1 MGRCRWRTLPER
13 AVPVTE
19 QVAFSLRNRNPDV
32 LTCIA
37 NLSNDEVFTPPE
49 FANQMLHS
57 VSAAWADANEG
68 ADIWANKSATFL
80 DPFTKSGVFLRE
92 ITSRLTEGLKDEIP
106 DLQERVDHILTKQV
120 FGIGITQLTSM
131 IARRSVYCSKWAKG
145 KHSIAKSFTTEAGN
159 IWFESL
165 EHTWVGAT
173 EFVEAADE
181 DGHPA
186 EKGANGKCK
195 YCGASQKALDR
206 GEGLETHAYALIHT
220 DNIKARID
228 ELFGDDMQFDVIIGN
243 PPYQLNDGGYGTS
256 AAPIYQL
263 FVEQARKLNPRLLSM
278 VIPARWFAGGKGLD
292 EFRESMLTDDRVR
305 SIDDYLSASDVFPGV
320 GLKGGV
326 CYFLWERDTPGQCR
340 VTTHFKDWPVTTA
353 TRPLLEAGADV
364 FIRFN
369 EGLSI
374 LKKVVAVESG
384 EPHSLSLPEHKR
396 FNPLVSSRKPFG
408 LETTFKG
415 KIANASGDL
424 LVYQN
429 GGTGYIAR
437 DSISTG
443 THLIDKWKLFAGY
456 AAPGT
461 GNKDT
466 YPHRII
472 STPFVG
478 EPGSIS
484 SETYLCI
491 GPFDSRNQA
500 ESALSYL
507 SCRLTRLL
515 ILLHKPSQHVTRK
528 VYTFVPTQEWTTR
541 WTDED
546 LYAKYGL
553 SASEIAFIEKVVRP
567 MDLAGVADE

>member
-1 MGRCRWRTLPER
+1 MNGQAR
-13 AVPVTE
+13 
-19 QVAFSLRNRNPDV
+19 FSLPSRNPDV

-49 FANQMLHS
+49 FTNRMLDTL
-57 VSAAWADANEG
+57 AEAWAASHNG
-68 ADIWANKSATFL
+68 ACIWADKTVKFL

-92 ITSRLTEGLKDEIP
+92 ITSRLTKGLTDEMP
-106 DLQERVDHILTKQV
+106 NLDERVNHILTRQV
-120 FGIGITQLTSM
+120 FGIGITHLTSLL
-131 IARRSVYCSKWAKG
+131 ARRSLYCTKYANGS
-145 KHSIAKSFTTEAGN
+145 HSIAKDFDSEAGN
-159 IWFESL
+159 IWFERV
-165 EHTWVGAT
+165 EHIW
-173 EFVEAADE
+173 
-181 DGHPA
+181 
-186 EKGANGKCK
+186 ANGKCTF
-195 YCGASQKALDR
+195 CGASKSALDR
-206 GEGLETHAYALIHT
+206 GAELETHAYAFIHT
-220 DNIKARID
+220 DNIMTRMA
-228 ELFGDDMQFDVIIGN
+228 ELFGGDMQFDVIIGN

-256 AAPIYQL
+256 AAPIYQK
-263 FVEQARKLNPRLLSM
+263 FVEQAKALEPRFLSM
-278 VIPARWFAGGKGLD
+278 IIPARWFAGGKGLD
-292 EFRESMLTDDRVR
+292 EFREAMLTDNRLR
-305 SIDDYLSASDVFPGV
+305 SIDDFLSASDVFPGV

-326 CYFLWERDTPGQCR
+326 CYFLWDRDNPGQCR
-340 VTTHFKDWPVTTA
+340 VTTHFKDWPDSTA
-353 TRPLLEAGADV
+353 SRQLLEEGVDV

-374 LKKVVAVESG
+374 LKKVVAMESG
-384 EPHSLSLPEHKR
+384 ETHSLSLPQSNR
-396 FNPLVSSRKPFG
+396 FDQLVSSRKPFG

-415 KIANASGDL
+415 KVANGDGDV

-437 DSISTG
+437 SSISTG
-443 THLIDKWKLFAGY
+443 AHFIDKWKVYVGR

-491 GPFDSRNQA
+491 GPFDSRTEA

-515 ILLHKPSQHVTRK
+515 ILLHKPSQDTTRK
-528 VYTFVPTQEWTTR
+528 VYTFVPTQEWTRR

-546 LYAKYGL
+546 LYAKYGI
-553 SASEIAFIEKVVRP
+553 SASEIEFIEKVVRP
-567 MDLAGVADE
+567 MDFQWNLLG